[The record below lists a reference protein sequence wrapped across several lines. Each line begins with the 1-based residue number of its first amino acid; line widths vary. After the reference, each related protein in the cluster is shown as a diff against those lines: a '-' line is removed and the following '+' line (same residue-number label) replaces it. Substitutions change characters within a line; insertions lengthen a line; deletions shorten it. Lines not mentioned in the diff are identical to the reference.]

1 MFKRFRWMFLVILVM
16 GQLRPTE
23 RPRKSE
29 VESAELV
36 DD

>member
-1 MFKRFRWMFLVILVM
+1 MFKRFWWMFLVILLP
-16 GQLRPTE
+16 GQLSPTE

-29 VESAELV
+29 AESAEPV

>member
-1 MFKRFRWMFLVILVM
+1 MFKRFWWMFLVILVL

-29 VESAELV
+29 VESDEPV